1 MKSRKVVLGAA
12 AGAAGVV
19 AAGATAKLIRDHRFA
34 HDDGAHLALGS
45 LRSDPITVVADDGVP
60 LYAEIDEPRDAATQ
74 QQDGP
79 LPTLVFVHGY
89 ALNLDVWHFQ
99 RAAYRGKMRAIYYD
113 QRSHG
118 RSGHSPADHDTIDQ
132 LGRDLGR
139 VLEDLTGD
147 EPVIVVGH
155 SMGGMTLL
163 SLAEQRPEL
172 FGTKIVGAALI
183 STTAGGLDTGRILFP
198 LLPAGIGPGL
208 ITRIVD
214 VLSRGSSVVDR
225 MRGYGKEVAMFFTD
239 LYSFGTDVPR
249 SYVDFV
255 HHMHDSTPFSVVADF
270 FPAFASL
277 DSWTYLEP
285 FSRVPTAIICGTGDK
300 ITGITHSR
308 KMHSKIAGSDLLEVP
323 DAGHLV
329 IMESHEQVGPELDSL
344 ISRVADRLA
353 DSAGKPRKRAR
364 AR

>member
-1 MKSRKVVLGAA
+1 MKASRVVLGAA

-19 AAGATAKLIRDHRFA
+19 AAGATAKLIQHRRIS
-34 HDDGAHLALGS
+34 HDDGEQVALGS

-60 LYAEIDEPRDAATQ
+60 LHVEIDEPLEDGDRQ
-74 QQDGP
+74 QVGP
-79 LPTLVFVHGY
+79 LATLVFVHGY

-99 RAAYRGKMRAIYYD
+99 RATYRGRIRAIYYD

-118 RSGHSPADHDTIDQ
+118 RSGHSSSEHDTIDQ
-132 LGRDLGR
+132 LGRDLAR
-139 VLEDLTGD
+139 VLDDLTGD
-147 EPVIVVGH
+147 EPVIVLGH

-198 LLPAGIGPGL
+198 MLPAGIGPGL
-208 ITRIVD
+208 ITRVVD
-214 VLSRGSSVVDR
+214 VLSRGSAVVDR
-225 MRGYGKEVAMFFTD
+225 MRGYGKEVALFFTD
-239 LYSFGTDVPR
+239 LYSFGTEVPR

-255 HHMHDSTPFSVVADF
+255 YEMHDSTPFSVVADF

-277 DSWTYLEP
+277 DSWTHLEP
-285 FSRVPTAIICGTGDK
+285 FSRVPTAVICGTGDK
-300 ITGITHSR
+300 ITGVTHSR
-308 KMHSKIAGSDLLEVP
+308 EMHAKIAGSDLLEIP

-344 ISRVADRLA
+344 ISRVSDQLA
-353 DSAGKPRKRAR
+353 DAGGRQAGVR
-364 AR
+364 